1 MGGVASNRLVRPA
14 LRRSRRSRGM
24 IHGLLAAVLL
34 ALAPAAAR
42 GQDAP
47 GLVRVDSVAVRG
59 VARLSAGDV
68 TGASG
73 IQTGALHSWLDINRA
88 LKNAWATGQY
98 EDLVARMETA
108 EGRNT
113 LVLEVVERP
122 LARMVRITGL
132 QSVSENDVLE
142 EAGLEQGAPLSRD
155 GLKRAQAFIRE
166 ELRRQGVP
174 YARIDERTQPVP
186 GDDGSVDV
194 VLEVEEGQRVTIAEV
209 VFTGNEHFS
218 DDDLRG
224 AMNTKPEGFL
234 WFRSGNYDDIDFR
247 ADLEESLP
255 LHYMQAG
262 FMDFEVQRD
271 TLIVDPSSGKARIEV
286 EVREGRQYRLGEL
299 VVDGNNAFDDERL
312 KGHFTDDSGGL
323 LSIFGF
329 NDDESRGLGGIF
341 DLVAFN
347 DAAEQIRQRYYNEGY
362 LFAQV
367 EPYWERAE
375 DRDGVATVR
384 AVWRIQ
390 EGEQAYI
397 NRIVVAGNDFTYD
410 RVIREK
416 IFLLPGD
423 VYSQARVLQSY
434 QNIQSLGFFET
445 PLPLPDIHT
454 TESGDVDIVFNVK
467 EKQTGSVS
475 FGTAVGGGVGLSG
488 FLGYD
493 QPNLFGQ
500 AKAGS
505 IRWDF
510 GRYINSFTLSF
521 TDPALFQSTVSGSI
535 SLFNSTDRF
544 YQFATGRRQRAGF
557 QTRFGVPVPGSLQT
571 RVFFGYALARTQYE
585 AFRSARD
592 QSLFGLPTGVLSSV
606 SLGITRQTLNHPIFP
621 TSGSQQSW
629 NVELNGGV
637 LGGAGDFV
645 KHTAS
650 AQWMIP
656 VGQLGGSGAGTPGVQ
671 FALGMGVRGGALFGD
686 ASGFPFES
694 FWLGGVQFGE
704 PLRGY
709 DETSITPRGYFR
721 EGPVAGLAQVDRL
734 GNAFLSATAE
744 LKAVVN
750 SNLGVSMFYDA
761 GNLWR
766 DPGDINT
773 SRFFRG
779 AGFGVQLVTPFGPIG
794 LDYAY
799 GFDKPNPGWQLH
811 FKMGPNF

>member
-1 MGGVASNRLVRPA
+1 MMRRVRA
-14 LRRSRRSRGM
+14 
-24 IHGLLAAVLL
+24 GLGPVGCAVLGVLL
-34 ALAPAAAR
+34 ALVPAPAR
-42 GQDAP
+42 GQAAP
-47 GLVRVDSVAVRG
+47 GLVRVDSVVVSG
-59 VARLSAGDV
+59 VARLAAGDV

-88 LKNAWATGQY
+88 LKNIWATGQY
-98 EDLVARMETA
+98 EDLVARMETTA
-108 EGRNT
+108 ETNI
-113 LVLEVVERP
+113 LIIEVVERP

-132 QSVSENDVLE
+132 ESVSEDDVLE
-142 EAGLEQGAPLSRD
+142 EAGLEQDAPLSRD
-155 GLKRAQAFIRE
+155 GLKKAQAFIRE

-174 YARIDERTQPVP
+174 YARIEERTQPVP
-186 GDDGSVDV
+186 GDDGRVDV
-194 VLEVEEGQRVTIAEV
+194 VLDVEEGQRVTIAEV

-224 AMNTKPEGFL
+224 AMSTRPEGFL

-247 ADLEESLP
+247 DDLEASLP
-255 LHYMQAG
+255 SRYEQAG
-262 FMDFEVQRD
+262 FMDFEVLRD

-286 EVREGRQYRLGEL
+286 EVSEGRQYRLGEL

-312 KGHFTDDSGGL
+312 RAHFTDDSGGL
-323 LSIFGF
+323 LSVLGFG
-329 NDDESRGLGGIF
+329 DDQSRGLGGIF

-347 DAAEQIRQRYYNEGY
+347 DAAEQIRQRYYDEGY

-367 EPYWERAE
+367 EPYWERAG
-375 DRDGVATVR
+375 DRDGVPTVR
-384 AVWRIQ
+384 AVWRIL

-454 TESGDVDIVFNVK
+454 TEGGDVDIVFNVK

-521 TDPALFQSTVSGSI
+521 TDPALFQSTVSGSV

-557 QTRFGVPVPGSLQT
+557 QTRFGVPVPGSLAT
-571 RVFFGYALARTQYE
+571 RVFFGYSLARTEYE
-585 AFRSARD
+585 AFSSARD

-629 NVELNGGV
+629 NAEFNGGF

-645 KHTAS
+645 KHTAN

-721 EGPVAGLAQVDRL
+721 EGPVDGLSQVDRL

-744 LKAVVN
+744 FKAVVN

-799 GFDKPNPGWQLH
+799 GFDKLTPGWQLH

>member
-1 MGGVASNRLVRPA
+1 MRYT
-14 LRRSRRSRGM
+14 RGS
-24 IHGLLAAVLL
+24 IHGLPGPAHGL
-34 ALAPAAAR
+34 ALAALLIGLVPAGAR
-42 GQDAP
+42 GQTSP
-47 GLVRVDSVAVRG
+47 GLVRIDSVVVRG
-59 VARLSAGDV
+59 VARLTAGQV
-68 TGASG
+68 TGATG
-73 IQTGALHSWLDINRA
+73 IRTGGLHSWLDINRA
-88 LKNAWATGQY
+88 LKSVWATGQY
-98 EDLVARMETA
+98 EDLVAGLETT
-108 EGRNT
+108 EGRNI
-113 LVLEVVERP
+113 LILEVVERP
-122 LARMVRITGL
+122 LARIVRITGL
-132 QSVSENDVLE
+132 ESFSDSDVFE
-142 EAGLEQGAPLSRD
+142 ESGLEQNAPLSPN
-155 GLKRAQAFIRE
+155 GLARAQGFIRE
-166 ELRRQGVP
+166 ELRRRGVP
-174 YARIDERTQPVP
+174 YARINQRVQAVP
-186 GDDGSVDV
+186 GDDGSVDI

-209 VFTGNEHFS
+209 VFRGNEHFS
-218 DDDLRG
+218 DDELRG
-224 AMNTKPEGFL
+224 VMTTRPESFL
-234 WFRSGNYDDIDFR
+234 WFRAGDYDDIEFQ
-247 ADLEESLP
+247 ADLEVSLP
-255 LHYMQAG
+255 GRYHRAG
-262 FMDFEVQRD
+262 FLDFEVLGD
-271 TLIVDPSSGKARIEV
+271 TLIVDPSSGKARIEL
-286 EVREGRQYRLGEL
+286 EVDEGRQYHLGEL
-299 VVDGNNAFDDERL
+299 MVDGNKAFDDERL
-312 KGHFTDDSGGL
+312 RAYFTEDAGGL
-323 LSIFGF
+323 LSVLGF
-329 NDDESRGLGGIF
+329 DDERSRGVGRVF
-341 DLVAFN
+341 DRVAFEE
-347 DAAEQIRQRYYNEGY
+347 AAEKIRQRYYDEGY

-367 EPYWERAE
+367 EPYWEPAE
-375 DRDGVATVR
+375 DRDGVPTVR
-384 AVWRIQ
+384 AGWRIS

-397 NRIVVAGNDFTYD
+397 NRIVVSGNDFTYD

-445 PLPLPDIHT
+445 PLPLPDIRT

-521 TDPALFQSTVSGSI
+521 TDPALFQSTVSGSV

-557 QTRFGVPVPGSLQT
+557 QTRFGVPFPGSLQT
-571 RVFFGYALARTQYE
+571 RVFFGYSLARTKYE
-585 AFRSARD
+585 AFRSASDR
-592 QSLFGLPTGVLSSV
+592 SLFGLPAGLLSSFSV
-606 SLGITRQTLNHPIFP
+606 GITRQTLNHPLFP
-621 TSGSQQSW
+621 TSGSRQSW

-637 LGGAGDFV
+637 LGGAGNFV

-650 AQWMIP
+650 AQWMVP
-656 VGQLGGSGAGTPGVQ
+656 VGQLGGSGAGTPGIQ
-671 FALGMGVRGGALFGD
+671 FALGLGVRAGSLFGD

-721 EGPVAGLAQVDRL
+721 EGPTSGINQVDRL
-734 GNAFLSATAE
+734 GNAFFSATAE
-744 LKAVVN
+744 YKAVVN

-773 SRFFRG
+773 SRLFRG

-799 GFDKPNPGWQLH
+799 GFDKPQPGWQFH

>member
-1 MGGVASNRLVRPA
+1 MMRYVRAGLGPA
-14 LRRSRRSRGM
+14 GWTA
-24 IHGLLAAVLL
+24 LAALL
-34 ALAPAAAR
+34 PALAPAGAR
-42 GQDAP
+42 GQTAA
-47 GLVRVDSVAVRG
+47 GLVRVDSVLVRG
-59 VARLSAGDV
+59 VARLTAGDV
-68 TGASG
+68 MGASG
-73 IQTGALHSWLDINRA
+73 IQSGALHSWLDINRA
-88 LKNAWATGQY
+88 LKNIWATGQH
-98 EDLVARMETA
+98 EDLVATLETTA
-108 EGRNT
+108 GRNI
-113 LVLEVVERP
+113 LILEVVERP
-122 LARMVRITGL
+122 LARLVRITGL
-132 QSVSENDVLE
+132 ESVSDNDVLE
-142 EAGLEQGAPLSRD
+142 ESGLEQNAPLSRN
-155 GLKRAQAFIRE
+155 GLARARGFIRE
-166 ELRRQGVP
+166 ELRRRGVP
-174 YARIDERTQPVP
+174 YARIDQRIQPVP

-194 VLEVEEGQRVTIAEV
+194 VLEVEEGQRVTVAEV
-209 VFTGNEHFS
+209 VFLGNEHFS
-218 DDDLRG
+218 DEDLRG
-224 AMNTKPEGFL
+224 VMNTKPEGFL
-234 WFRSGNYDDIDFR
+234 WFRSGDYDDIDFEL
-247 ADLEESLP
+247 DLVGSLP
-255 LHYMQAG
+255 DRYRQTG
-262 FMDFEVQRD
+262 FLDFEVVGD

-286 EVREGRQYRLGEL
+286 EVHEGQQYRLGEL
-299 VVDGNNAFDDERL
+299 LVDGNNAFDDERL
-312 KGHFTDDSGGL
+312 RAYFTEESGGL
-323 LSIFGF
+323 LSILGF
-329 NDDESRGLGGIF
+329 DDERHRGVGRVF
-341 DLVAFN
+341 DEVAFEE
-347 DAAEQIRQRYYNEGY
+347 AAAQIQQRYFDEGY

-367 EPYWERAE
+367 DPYWERAE
-375 DRDGVATVR
+375 DRDGVPTVR
-384 AVWRIQ
+384 AGWRIL

-445 PLPLPDIHT
+445 PLPLPDIRT

-521 TDPALFQSTVSGSI
+521 TDPALFQSTVSGSL

-557 QTRFGVPVPGSLQT
+557 TTRFGVPFPGSLQT
-571 RVFFGYALARTQYE
+571 RVFLGYSLARTEYE
-585 AFRSARD
+585 AFQSAND

-606 SLGITRQTLNHPIFP
+606 SVGITRQTLNHPLFP
-621 TSGSQQSW
+621 TSGSLQSW
-629 NVELNGGV
+629 NVELNGGL

-645 KHTAS
+645 KHTAK

-656 VGQLGGSGAGTPGVQ
+656 VGQLGGSGSGAAGIQ
-671 FALGMGVRGGALFGD
+671 FALGLSVRGGALFGD
-686 ASGFPFES
+686 ATGFPFES

-709 DETSITPRGYFR
+709 DETTITPRGYFR
-721 EGPVAGLAQVDRL
+721 EGPMGGLAQVDRL

-744 LKAVVN
+744 YKAVIN

-766 DPGDINT
+766 DPGDIST
-773 SRFFRG
+773 SKFFRG

-799 GFDKPNPGWQLH
+799 GFDKREPGWQLH